1 MRQCL
6 QRERLPQSGA
16 ILWQK
21 PPEAILLRA
30 GSDEYVKELIVQ
42 IKVEITAEKERL
54 KAQKQAG

>member
-1 MRQCL
+1 M
-6 QRERLPQSGA
+6 
-16 ILWQK
+16 WQK